1 MFVEVLTPVP
11 QNETVRRQGLSE
23 VKMRSFR
30 WALIKHSF
38 CSYKK
43 RLGHKPREEHVKTR
57 REAFRNKPCP
67 SLDQGLLAA
76 RAMRQRLFKSW
87 GSHAL

>member
-1 MFVEVLTPVP
+1 MFIEVLTPVP

-23 VKMRSFR
+23 VKMRPFR
-30 WALIKHSF
+30 WALIQHS

-43 RLGHKPREEHVKTR
+43 RLGHRPREDHVKTR
-57 REAFRNKPCP
+57 REARNKPCP

-76 RAMRQRLFKSW
+76 RAMRRCLFRSW
-87 GSHAL
+87 GSRAL